1 MKLHMDSYDGISFLN
16 GLVFYAPVAL
26 LVRTQAGVSLSR
38 FFILQALLSCTVFL
52 GEIPAGNLTD
62 RIGYRRTLIWSQ
74 LVQLSAKV
82 FLFLAFIH
90 KSYPLFLAEAVTE
103 GIAACFASG
112 TGSAYVYEIY
122 GEEVFLKKSTRA
134 ANWGTVGFLVSTG
147 TYAVLYAFWGI
158 QGLLLAAICAGTAA
172 CICSVGLRKG
182 DKETEGRSS
191 GGDSHGRNTQS
202 GIWRKLLKNSRF
214 WVILLLTTCFSL
226 GFLFIN
232 FFYADKMKV
241 CGMDLKYLTPVIL
254 GYSCVQLL
262 AEKLVGLVTEKN
274 RGHFFGMALLL
285 AGMGF
290 ILFGVARNRVFVL
303 MLMLILPLFLDVPG
317 FLLEKVENEFIDAQ
331 GAEERRAT
339 VLSVLNMGVNLLE
352 IIMLL
357 ASAVFA
363 GAGITLCFVLLGT
376 VLLAAGLFLAAGREV
391 SE

>member
-1 MKLHMDSYDGISFLN
+1 
-16 GLVFYAPVAL
+16 
-26 LVRTQAGVSLSR
+26 
-38 FFILQALLSCTVFL
+38 
-52 GEIPAGNLTD
+52 
-62 RIGYRRTLIWSQ
+62 
-74 LVQLSAKV
+74 
-82 FLFLAFIH
+82 
-90 KSYPLFLAEAVTE
+90 
-103 GIAACFASG
+103 
-112 TGSAYVYEIY
+112 
-122 GEEVFLKKSTRA
+122 
-134 ANWGTVGFLVSTG
+134 
-147 TYAVLYAFWGI
+147 
-158 QGLLLAAICAGTAA
+158 
-172 CICSVGLRKG
+172 
-182 DKETEGRSS
+182 
-191 GGDSHGRNTQS
+191 
-202 GIWRKLLKNSRF
+202 
-214 WVILLLTTCFSL
+214 
-226 GFLFIN
+226 
-232 FFYADKMKV
+232 
-241 CGMDLKYLTPVIL
+241 MDLKYLTPVIL